1 MNVAIIVA
9 AGQGSRMG
17 GDCPKQFME
26 LAGVPVIIHTLN
38 AFEQCDEIDEVV
50 VVLPPGESANF
61 LSLASKHRV
70 RKVTKVVG
78 GGSTRA
84 DSVKRGLDT
93 IRSATAEI
101 IAVHDGVRPLV
112 DADEISKVVNAAR
125 EHGAALLAGPVTDTI
140 KQVDGEKIVGTLE
153 RSSLRRALTPQCFQ
167 YQILK
172 RAFEQ
177 VDVTD
182 PSLTDESVLVER
194 QGVIVMIVE
203 GSSRNIKIT
212 TREDLAL
219 AEAMIRMKAV
229 GRKQ

>member
-17 GDCPKQFME
+17 GDCPKQFLE
-26 LAGVPVIIHTLN
+26 LAGVPVIIHTLS
-38 AFEQCDEIDEVV
+38 AFEQCDEIDEIVI
-50 VVLPPGESANF
+50 VLSASESANF
-61 LSLASKHRV
+61 LSLASKHGL
-70 RKVTKVVG
+70 RKVAKIVG

-84 DSVKRGLDT
+84 DSVRRGLDA

-101 IAVHDGVRPLV
+101 VAVHDGVRPLIT
-112 DADEISKVVNAAR
+112 AAEISKVVNAAR
-125 EHGAALLAGPVTDTI
+125 EHGAALLAAPVTDTI
-140 KQVDGEKIVGTLE
+140 KQVDGEKIVRTLE

-167 YQILK
+167 YQLLK

-177 VDVTD
+177 ADVND
-182 PSLTDESVLVER
+182 PTLTDESVLVER
-194 QGVIVMIVE
+194 LGIEVMMVE

-219 AEAMIRMKAV
+219 AELLISE
-229 GRKQ
+229 